1 MKFPIIN
8 RLIDTSFV
16 PFLPESFFFHNLV
29 YFCLFLLTRLLASFR
44 VYFFMPQAVKYRN
57 RFGKTVE
64 IILVKNRIRY
74 VKTLE
79 LKYPSTN

>member
-44 VYFFMPQAVKYRN
+44 DFFFFMPQAVKYRN
-57 RFGKTVE
+57 RFGK

>member
-1 MKFPIIN
+1 
-8 RLIDTSFV
+8 
-16 PFLPESFFFHNLV
+16 
-29 YFCLFLLTRLLASFR
+29 
-44 VYFFMPQAVKYRN
+44 MPQAVKYRN
-57 RFGKTVE
+57 GFGKTVE